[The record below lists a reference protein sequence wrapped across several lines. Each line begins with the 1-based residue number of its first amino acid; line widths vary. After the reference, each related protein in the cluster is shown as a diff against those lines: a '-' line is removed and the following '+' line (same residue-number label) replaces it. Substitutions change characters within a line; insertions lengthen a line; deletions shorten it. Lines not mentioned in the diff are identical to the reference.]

1 MNTRGLLYI
10 LAGAVLALILYF
22 VFISEGDA
30 FTAYTRKAIPNVQEA
45 KVYDDLVAEI
55 LQEKCVSCHGPNKQ
69 KGKLR
74 LDNPD
79 MILKG
84 GKSKETLVS
93 ASPDESEL
101 FIRIMY
107 PLNDDDH
114 MPPKDKEQLSK
125 EDVALLNW
133 WIREGND
140 FTKKVKEFK
149 QNDSIKGILAT
160 FQSDALTA
168 PKTVSAIAEEKV
180 AAGNPVLI
188 DNLREMGIT
197 IIPVA
202 EGNNYLSVSFLNAKG
217 CTGYCVEAASPLERA
232 GYFFK
237 AQWQ

>member
-1 MNTRGLLYI
+1 MPNRNDAMNTRGLFYI
-10 LAGAVLALILYF
+10 LAGAAVALILYF

-55 LQEKCVSCHGPNKQ
+55 FQEKCVSCHGPNKQ

-93 ASPDESEL
+93 GSPDESEL

-114 MPPKDKEQLSK
+114 MPPKDKGQLSK
-125 EDVALLNW
+125 EDVALLHW
-133 WIREGND
+133 WIKEGND
-140 FTKKVKEFK
+140 FTKQVKEIK

-160 FQSDALTA
+160 YQSDAVTV

-188 DNLREMGIT
+188 DSLRSMGIT
-197 IIPVA
+197 VIPVA
-202 EGNNYLSVSFLNAKG
+202 EGSNYLSVSFLNATVD
-217 CTGYCVEAASPLERA
+217 TGYGVADGFSP
-232 GYFFK
+232 
-237 AQWQ
+237 